1 MFIRIGVFIMQ
12 NKKFTILCSILLI
25 VIVLAFSASYALF
38 RFDIT
43 KDNNYKISLGNL
55 ELVIEDATNEDMFIL
70 ENIIPTKDSIALKQ
84 DGYSFTITNTGT
96 IDSNYALY
104 LDDIILDLDK
114 ERLNNS
120 YVRFNLVNNNTNDSI
135 TDNLDNYSSNNSIIT
150 SSLKV
155 GESVSY
161 TLRLWVDYNT
171 GNDAQNKYFA
181 TQIRIV
187 GTQVNAE

>member
-120 YVRFNLVNNNTNDSI
+120 YIRFNLVNNNTNDSI